1 MILCSFCLAILS
13 PRPST
18 SPAATP
24 FSAYVCLILGGVV
37 CLGLGVWGVMLRDF
51 QLMGWRGREGER
63 GRASGGYR
71 IGGEKR
77 PSRWASKVFWSRKH
91 RGRLFTTKKTPK
103 VEWKL
108 KRLQWS
114 AGNSFFKRNCTVLH
128 QHIEP
133 QYLKPF
139 YYKRRYSSAS
149 KPWAELCSAS
159 IKSLPL
165 LLWAK
170 WFLVGVLWMKSRNR
184 VCQGSLSSITQC

>member
-91 RGRLFTTKKTPK
+91 RGRLFTTKKDTQSRMETEK
-103 VEWKL
+103 TSVECWEFIFQEKL
-108 KRLQWS
+108 HSFAPAYWTAVLKTFLLQK
-114 AGNSFFKRNCTVLH
+114 A
-128 QHIEP
+128 I
-133 QYLKPF
+133 
-139 YYKRRYSSAS
+139 
-149 KPWAELCSAS
+149 
-159 IKSLPL
+159 
-165 LLWAK
+165 
-170 WFLVGVLWMKSRNR
+170 
-184 VCQGSLSSITQC
+184 